1 MQDID
6 LHKWVNE
13 AKQGHQTAWNF
24 LYNYFNPY
32 LYSKA
37 LAICGNTP
45 EAKDSVQE
53 AFMIAFLQLNKLK
66 DPQAFPAWI
75 KKILLHNFYR
85 KIQKEKKTTHDESFL
100 NNEADLNFEKKQ
112 EDLFNKNRLFETLE
126 KLPDFLKITL
136 LLRYFSRHNSY
147 EEIAAILSVPV
158 GTIRSRLNTARI
170 ALSECWNKSDGIENI
185 SRQSE
190 EWNRFY
196 IWTFEEYMT
205 KTEPREKLANHMDN
219 HMHLQLTSG
228 KSLVGKHYILQ
239 GMEDDVDL
247 GIRHDMVN
255 AITCGKISVIEFNN
269 INSKDFPDHC
279 PAGNALVVQRDKE
292 KITRLH
298 LYDSPR

>member
-6 LHKWVNE
+6 LYKWVNE
-13 AKQGHQTAWNF
+13 AKQGQQPAWNF
-24 LYNYFNPY
+24 LFNHFQSF
-32 LYSKA
+32 LYAKA

-45 EAKDSVQE
+45 AAKDAVQD
-53 AFMIAFLQLNKLK
+53 AFIIAFLQLNTLN
-66 DPQAFPAWI
+66 DAQAFPAWI
-75 KKILLHNFYR
+75 KKILLHNCYR
-85 KIQKEKKTTHDESFL
+85 NIQKEKRKEQKDFL
-100 NNEADLNFEKKQ
+100 QYQQSEMNFEKKMD
-112 EDLFNKNRLFETLE
+112 ELYNNHKLFDSLE
-126 KLPDFLKITL
+126 QLPEFLKTTV

-158 GTIRSRLNTARI
+158 GTIRSRLNKARI
-170 ALSECWNKSDGIENI
+170 ELSELWNKCNGEGFKLQ
-185 SRQSE
+185 QSE